1 MKVLIADDEPFI
13 LQGLSVLIDWESEG
27 CEIVRKATNGMEAL
41 DYLRQNSVDLVISD
55 IKMPEMSGLELLEKI
70 RTEKISD
77 AYFIFLSGYNEF
89 AYAQKAMR
97 YSCMDYLLK
106 PVKKEALLERI
117 REIREKLDLTM
128 LEKEK
133 ERRVQ
138 EAYLRQCIYDLLL
151 GRQGWGRE
159 ETAQDIFRSVWM
171 ILRQWKSFL
180 QQSALRSG
188 RQLQP
193 AQRNIFWR
201 IKTT

>member
-13 LQGLSVLIDWESEG
+13 LQGLSVLIDWEAEG

-117 REIREKLDLTM
+117 REIRKKLDLTM

-138 EAYLRQCIYDLLL
+138 ESYLRQCIYDLLL
-151 GRQGWGRE
+151 GRQGRGGR
-159 ETAQDIFRSVWM
+159 AV
-171 ILRQWKSFL
+171 FL
-180 QQSALRSG
+180 CRGKAGAERKPHKIYSDQSG
-188 RQLQP
+188 
-193 AQRNIFWR
+193 
-201 IKTT
+201 

>member
-13 LQGLSVLIDWESEG
+13 LQGLSVLIDWEAEG

-117 REIREKLDLTM
+117 REIRKKLDLTM

-151 GRQGWGRE
+151 G
-159 ETAQDIFRSVWM
+159 
-171 ILRQWKSFL
+171 
-180 QQSALRSG
+180 
-188 RQLQP
+188 
-193 AQRNIFWR
+193 
-201 IKTT
+201 

>member
-13 LQGLSVLIDWESEG
+13 LQGLSVLIDWEAEG

-106 PVKKEALLERI
+106 PA
-117 REIREKLDLTM
+117 
-128 LEKEK
+128 
-133 ERRVQ
+133 
-138 EAYLRQCIYDLLL
+138 
-151 GRQGWGRE
+151 
-159 ETAQDIFRSVWM
+159 
-171 ILRQWKSFL
+171 
-180 QQSALRSG
+180 
-188 RQLQP
+188 
-193 AQRNIFWR
+193 IFWR
-201 IKTT
+201 TRRGKRRSAKRKRFWNGSVRSAKNST